1 MIMKDIRLIVRKE
14 WRGFAKSDRWIFVIY
29 GILILAWSLLLSKN
43 MGILSSGAGYLWL
56 AFFSVIISGNFSN
69 TVFVAERMSGS
80 LEILLTSGVSRQSI
94 LNGKILFIIIVST
107 VMGALCYFVA
117 LGLNVL
123 KGENVSVLIKIIP
136 IGEEL
141 ILYISA
147 CFMNAAC
154 GAWLSVRISN
164 PRILP
169 FVNLFVLL
177 VIIIIHGVLSE
188 IYSFT
193 LWSLIIVI
201 AITGVLFYL
210 FAYRD
215 FKSERVIQPIVY

>member
-1 MIMKDIRLIVRKE
+1 MRDIWLIVRKE
-14 WRGFAKSDRWIFVIY
+14 WKGFAKSDRWIFVIY
-29 GILILAWSLLLSKN
+29 GILVLAWSFLLSN
-43 MGILSSGAGYLWL
+43 NIGILSSGAGYLWL

-94 LNGKILFIIIVST
+94 LNGKILFIIIVSM
-107 VMGALCYFVA
+107 VMGFLCYFVA
-117 LGLNVL
+117 FGISAA
-123 KGENVSVLIKIIP
+123 KGENIALLIKVTP

-141 ILYISA
+141 IIYVSA

-154 GAWLSVRISN
+154 GAWLSVRINN

-177 VIIIIHGVLSE
+177 IIVIIHGILSE
-188 IYSFT
+188 IYALT
-193 LWSLIIVI
+193 AWSLII
-201 AITGVLFYL
+201 ALLLTGALLYL
-210 FAYRD
+210 FACRD
-215 FKSERVIQPIVY
+215 FKSERVIQPVVY